1 MTPHTTRPPPPLDV
15 SIRNAVRVYT
25 DGMAALKYY
34 EEHAPKYL
42 GAVVTVVALAF
53 VFTIFRGDG
62 AAVAAPPLVGYVT
75 RVAAT
80 PCAADVGD
88 ACGKP
93 LFVDDAMVGGAS
105 ACLACVWQTCAEL
118 WGRGGGP
125 GFHPPK
131 LRGFGRESKACA
143 PIEKLRLDEWRHVRD
158 GAHGDKKALTGGAA
172 DLRTGDQLR
181 SLMTTKLGL
190 LGGPKALKEGTR
202 KVYVD
207 LGANTYESSIGNWF
221 RATYP
226 GGRSFEVH
234 AFEAEYTYDAT
245 YAGRGDVNL
254 HHFAV
259 WTKNETLPW
268 GHMATKKKTRSGFVL
283 DGARRRLG
291 AAHALELDADR
302 PTRRGIDVADF
313 LKRTVA
319 EDDFVVVKM
328 DIEGAEYD
336 VIPHLIA
343 AGAAPLIDDMFVEV
357 HTDTNSMFKP
367 PHDAGHK
374 RGDALDLV
382 QHLRDAGVYAHEWL

>member
-1 MTPHTTRPPPPLDV
+1 M
-15 SIRNAVRVYT
+15 
-25 DGMAALKYY
+25 
-34 EEHAPKYL
+34 
-42 GAVVTVVALAF
+42 
-53 VFTIFRGDG
+53 
-62 AAVAAPPLVGYVT
+62 
-75 RVAAT
+75 
-80 PCAADVGD
+80 
-88 ACGKP
+88 
-93 LFVDDAMVGGAS
+93 
-105 ACLACVWQTCAEL
+105 
-118 WGRGGGP
+118 
-125 GFHPPK
+125 
-131 LRGFGRESKACA
+131 ES
-143 PIEKLRLDEWRHVRD
+143 
-158 GAHGDKKALTGGAA
+158 T
-172 DLRTGDQLR
+172 Q
-181 SLMTTKLGL
+181 
-190 LGGPKALKEGTR
+190 
-202 KVYVD
+202 VD

-234 AFEAEYTYDAT
+234 AFEAEYTYDST
-245 YAGRGDVNL
+245 YAGRGDVAL

-259 WTKNETLPW
+259 WTRNETLPW

-283 DGARRRLG
+283 DGPRRRLG
-291 AAHALELDADR
+291 GAHALELDADR

-313 LKRTVA
+313 LKRTVS

-367 PHDAGHK
+367 PHDAGHT